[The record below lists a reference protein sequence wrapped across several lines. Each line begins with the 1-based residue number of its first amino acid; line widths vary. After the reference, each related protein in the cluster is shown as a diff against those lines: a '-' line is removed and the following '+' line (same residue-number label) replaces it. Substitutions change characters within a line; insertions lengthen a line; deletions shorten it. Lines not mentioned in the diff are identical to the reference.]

1 MRSCSSSTGRAAC
14 IPAGFRPTVEV
25 DRPGISGRAEEA
37 REKRLRPRSRAQG
50 GSGLTSVA
58 TRAARSTRAS
68 CRNQHVTSHRSTS
81 SLTSIGTGSEPG
93 RANALVV
100 CLMTRAK
107 TRYQTG
113 QGIDGAAA
121 GLLVAYAVVI
131 GLFILWFYPIAQPGY
146 GANPG
151 LAAYQPPP
159 GTVIPDMPVRV
170 HQLPPGGA
178 SRRNPKSPRG
188 AADRRTRFHRRT
200 SAYLDQR
207 TGRGRS
213 TRSEWRIRLD
223 RACCRKPE

>member
-1 MRSCSSSTGRAAC
+1 MEAICS
-14 IPAGFRPTVEV
+14 P
-25 DRPGISGRAEEA
+25 
-37 REKRLRPRSRAQG
+37 
-50 GSGLTSVA
+50 
-58 TRAARSTRAS
+58 ARSTRAS
-68 CRNQHVTSHRSTS
+68 CRNQHVTSHRSTN

-159 GTVIPDMPVRV
+159 GTVIPDMPARVTNYHQAAPPVEIRSRPEEPPTAVPAFTDAPAPTSTSVPAAAEALAPSGAFASTEPAAVSRNEHSVGVRKSK
-170 HQLPPGGA
+170 HSRSSPPPLEQHRPTRAAAYPGYSGGQ
-178 SRRNPKSPRG
+178 P
-188 AADRRTRFHRRT
+188 F
-200 SAYLDQR
+200 
-207 TGRGRS
+207 
-213 TRSEWRIRLD
+213 
-223 RACCRKPE
+223 